1 VNATVN
7 RTVKVD
13 FVSDVV
19 CPWCA
24 LGATA
29 LDQAIQNLAGEITV
43 ELTYKPFELN
53 PDMSAEG
60 EHAVQHMMRKYGR
73 TEEEVASRNEMVIA
87 RGKALG
93 FHFDLEKR
101 SHFYN
106 TFDAHRLLLWATHEG
121 RQVQLKK
128 ALLKA
133 YFTDGQNLSDQKKLV
148 RLAGEAG
155 LSSERAHE
163 VLAAGEFANEVR
175 ELQRFY
181 AERGINSVPAMVL
194 NDRQLVTGSQSVE
207 HYETVLRQMAQ
218 EPATA

>member
-1 VNATVN
+1 VNTTVN

-53 PDMSAEG
+53 PDMPAEG

-93 FHFDLEKR
+93 FHFNLEKR

-106 TFDAHRLLLWATHEG
+106 TFDAHRLLLWATHES

-133 YFTDGQNLSDQKKLV
+133 YFTDGQNLSDQKTLL

>member
-1 VNATVN
+1 MNTAVN

-29 LDQAIQNLAGEITV
+29 LEQAIANLDGEITV

-53 PDMSAEG
+53 PDMPAEG
-60 EHAVQHMMRKYGR
+60 EHAVKHMMRKYGR
-73 TEEEVASRNEMVIA
+73 TAEEVASRNEMVIA

-93 FHFDLEKR
+93 FRFDLEKR

-121 RQVQLKK
+121 RQVPLKK
-128 ALLKA
+128 VLLKA
-133 YFTDGQNLSDQKKLV
+133 YFTDGQNPSDQETLV

-155 LSSERAHE
+155 LSGERARE
-163 VLAAGEFANEVR
+163 VLAAGEFADEVR
-175 ELQRFY
+175 ELERFY
-181 AERGINSVPAMVL
+181 LERGINSVPAMVL

-207 HYETVLRQMAQ
+207 HYETVIRQMAQ
-218 EPATA
+218 SPAAA

>member
-1 VNATVN
+1 MNPAVN

-29 LDQAIQNLAGEITV
+29 LEQAIANLAGEINV

-53 PDMSAEG
+53 PDMPAEG
-60 EHAVQHMMRKYGR
+60 EHAVKHMVRKYGR
-73 TEEEVASRNEMVIA
+73 TVEEVASRNEMIIA

-93 FHFDLEKR
+93 FRFDLEKR

-106 TFDAHRLLLWATHEG
+106 TFDAHRLLLWATQEG
-121 RQVQLKK
+121 RQVPLKK

-133 YFTDGQNLSDQKKLV
+133 YFTDGQNPGDQETLV
-148 RLAGEAG
+148 RLAGETG
-155 LSSERAHE
+155 LPRDRARE
-163 VLAAGEFANEVR
+163 VLAAGELADEVR
-175 ELQRFY
+175 ELERFY
-181 AERGINSVPAMVL
+181 TERGINSVPAMVL

-218 EPATA
+218 EPAAA

>member
-1 VNATVN
+1 MNPAVN

-29 LDQAIQNLAGEITV
+29 LEQAIANLAGEITV

-53 PDMSAEG
+53 PDMPAEG
-60 EHAVQHMMRKYGR
+60 EHAVKHMMRKYGR
-73 TEEEVASRNEMVIA
+73 TLEEVASRNEMIIA

-93 FHFDLEKR
+93 FRFDLEKR

-121 RQVQLKK
+121 RQVPLKK

-133 YFTDGQNLSDQKKLV
+133 YFTDGQNPGDQETLV
-148 RLAGEAG
+148 RLAGETG
-155 LSSERAHE
+155 LSSDRARE
-163 VLAAGEFANEVR
+163 VLAAGEFADEVR
-175 ELQRFY
+175 ELERFY
-181 AERGINSVPAMVL
+181 TDRGINSVPAMVL
-194 NDRQLVTGSQSVE
+194 NDRQLVAGSQSVE

-218 EPATA
+218 EPAAA

>member
-1 VNATVN
+1 VSRV
-7 RTVKVD
+7 VKID

-29 LDQAIQNLAGEITV
+29 LEQAIENLAGEVVV
-43 ELTYKPFELN
+43 ELTFKPFELN
-53 PDMSAEG
+53 PDMPAEG

-73 TEEEVASRNEMVIA
+73 TADQVASRNEMVVA
-87 RGKALG
+87 RGLEVG

-106 TFDAHRLLLWATHEG
+106 TFDAHRLLFWANAEG
-121 RQVQLKK
+121 LQIALKK

-133 YFTDGQNLSDQKKLV
+133 YFSDGQNLAEQETLV
-148 RLAGEAG
+148 RLADEVG
-155 LSSERAHE
+155 LDSNRARE
-163 VLAAGEFANEVR
+163 VLTKGEFASEVR
-175 ELQRFY
+175 ELERFY
-181 AERGINSVPAMVL
+181 QQRGINSVPAMVL

-207 HYETVLRQMAQ
+207 HYEEVIRQMAR
-218 EPATA
+218 ESAAA

>member
-1 VNATVN
+1 MNPAVN

-29 LDQAIQNLAGEITV
+29 LEQAIANLAGEIIV

-53 PDMSAEG
+53 PDMPAEG
-60 EHAVQHMMRKYGR
+60 EHAVKHMVRKYGR
-73 TEEEVASRNEMVIA
+73 TVEEVASRNEMIIA

-93 FHFDLEKR
+93 FRFDLEKR

-106 TFDAHRLLLWATHEG
+106 TFDAHRLLLWATQEG
-121 RQVQLKK
+121 RQVPLKK

-133 YFTDGQNLSDQKKLV
+133 YFTDGQNPGDQETLV
-148 RLAGEAG
+148 RLAGETG
-155 LSSERAHE
+155 LPRDRARE
-163 VLAAGEFANEVR
+163 VLAAGELADEVR
-175 ELQRFY
+175 ELERFY
-181 AERGINSVPAMVL
+181 TERGINSVPAMVL

-218 EPATA
+218 EPAAA